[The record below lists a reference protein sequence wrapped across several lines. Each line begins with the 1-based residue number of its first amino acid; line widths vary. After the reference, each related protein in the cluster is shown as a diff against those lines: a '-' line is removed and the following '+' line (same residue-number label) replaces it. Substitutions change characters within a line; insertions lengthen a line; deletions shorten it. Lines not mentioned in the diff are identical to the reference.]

1 MASCCRGDTRWEALS
16 RLSSFFHAGQRFFGN
31 LPAGFAA
38 GLGWDFLEPTA
49 AAFFTL
55 AVVALAPKL
64 FAWRGLATG
73 LCGAFEEALVGALAS
88 FLTGALAVFF
98 AGALAAGAC
107 LAGLPGAGTEACF
120 TAALRF
126 AFSGSALC
134 GGVETF
140 F

>member
-1 MASCCRGDTRWEALS
+1 MRWGALS
-16 RLSSFFHAGQRFFGN
+16 HLNSFSRGGQRFFGN
-31 LPAGFAA
+31 FPAGFAA
-38 GLGWDFLEPTA
+38 GLGWDFFEPTA

-64 FAWRGLATG
+64 FAWCDLATG
-73 LCGAFEEALVGALAS
+73 LCGAFEDALAGALAS

-98 AGALAAGAC
+98 AGALVAGAC
-107 LAGLPGAGTEACF
+107 LAGLPTAGTEACF

-126 AFSGSALC
+126 AFSGLALC
-134 GGVETF
+134 GGAETF